1 MLRDT
6 LLIILVVFIII
17 AGFYYNTKNSMS
29 VLADKIEYSCTEGSG
44 FVLRN
49 NTYVCKRKDLL

>member
-17 AGFYYNTKNSMS
+17 ASFYYNTKNSLS
-29 VLADKIEYSCTEGSG
+29 SFADKIEYSCTEGSG
-44 FVLRN
+44 FVLRG
-49 NTYVCKRKDLL
+49 NTYICKRKDLL

>member
-17 AGFYYNTKNSMS
+17 AGFYYNTKNSLS
-29 VLADKIEYSCTEGSG
+29 FFADKLEYACTKGYG

>member
-6 LLIILVVFIII
+6 LLFIMVVFIII
-17 AGFYYNTKNSMS
+17 VGFYYNTKNSIS

-44 FVLRN
+44 FVLRGN
-49 NTYVCKRKDLL
+49 AYICKRKDLL